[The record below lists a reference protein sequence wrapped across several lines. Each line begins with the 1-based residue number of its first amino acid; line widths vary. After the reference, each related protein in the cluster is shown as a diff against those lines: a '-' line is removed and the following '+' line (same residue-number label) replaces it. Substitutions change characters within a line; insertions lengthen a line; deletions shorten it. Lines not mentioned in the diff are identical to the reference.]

1 MQTNTMKQKILS
13 REPAFGLSIMFASP
27 QLVEMAA
34 QCGFDWVLI
43 DCEHGAISLESV
55 EVLCMAAKAAGITP
69 IARPRS
75 KQALEILQVLDRG
88 ALGVQIPHVNNA
100 EEARAAVKACKFY
113 PDGMRSLAGG
123 TRPQNYDLPAPSQSY
138 YDDANREILVC
149 VQLEDRVAI
158 DNADDILGVDG
169 IDVFFIGPSDLSQT
183 YGFPGDPKAA
193 PVAEAVDETLAK
205 IVAAGKAP
213 GMPAAAAAVGDV
225 TAKGVLYI
233 YTHVPRLLGAAAAD
247 YFKAAG
253 KDG

>member
-1 MQTNTMKQKILS
+1 MQTNTMKQKILN

-34 QCGFDWVLI
+34 GCGFDWVLI

-75 KQALEILQVLDRG
+75 KDALEILQVLDRG
-88 ALGVQIPHVNNA
+88 ALGVQIPHVNTA
-100 EEARAAVKACKFY
+100 DEARAAVKACKFH

-123 TRPQNYDLPAPSQSY
+123 TRPQNYDLPAPSTSY

-149 VQLEDRVAI
+149 VQLEDKIAI
-158 DNADDILGVDG
+158 DNADEILAVEG

-183 YGFPGDPKAA
+183 YGHPGNPKAE
-193 PVAEAVDETLAK
+193 PVAKAVDETLAK

-213 GMPAAAAAVGDV
+213 GMPAAAAAVEDV
-225 TAKGVLYI
+225 RAKGVLYI
-233 YTHVPRLLGAAAAD
+233 YTHVPRLLGSAAAD
-247 YFKAAG
+247 YFKATKG
-253 KDG
+253 G

>member
-13 REPAFGLSIMFASP
+13 GEPAFGLSIMFASP

-34 QCGFDWVLI
+34 GCGFDWVLI

-75 KQALEILQVLDRG
+75 RDALEILQVLDRG
-88 ALGVQIPHVNNA
+88 ALGVQIPHVNTA
-100 EEARAAVKACKFY
+100 DEARAAVRACKFH
-113 PDGMRSLAGG
+113 PQGMRSLAGG
-123 TRPQNYDLPAPSQSY
+123 TRPQNYDLPAASTSY

-149 VQLEDRVAI
+149 VQLEDKIAI
-158 DNADDILGVDG
+158 DNADEILGIDG

-183 YGFPGDPKAA
+183 YGFPGNPKAES
-193 PVAEAVDETLAK
+193 VAKAVDETLAK

-213 GMPAAAAAVGDV
+213 GMPAAAEAVEDV
-225 TAKGVLYI
+225 ISKGVVYI
-233 YTHVPRLLGAAAAD
+233 YTHVPRLLGSAAAE
-247 YFKAAG
+247 YFRAAKKG
-253 KDG
+253 G